1 MAGQEWQRNA
11 DYFTILFGD
20 SIYCIKVHAL
30 IQHDNIVAMT
40 WYQVYQEDPD
50 WLAWYRRE
58 FDRKLGGLFEDP
70 EDACSSAI
78 YKLLFEKLPKAK
90 PKHRDNMEAF
100 VRATYRNVLEDTRR
114 SVFGRPRVPTKMKVL
129 GPPIDQIY
137 FAFCLLSKPASVI
150 ATELALKLEVVS
162 EWVTWLKKNS
172 KCPKQVRKVSL
183 TMSTDEGE
191 TRQVDLSDDYGDPV
205 GDEVENDELGSLLDT
220 LLGLNDG
227 NADRGAGL
235 SASLSGNVAEMRA
248 AIELSDEERI
258 LMRCRFVEQLSVS
271 ETASAMNIQVHTVR
285 NREKQ
290 MLNQLRTV
298 FSKFGIQP

>member
-1 MAGQEWQRNA
+1 M
-11 DYFTILFGD
+11 
-20 SIYCIKVHAL
+20 S
-30 IQHDNIVAMT
+30 

-137 FAFCLLSKPASVI
+137 FAFCLLAKPANVI
-150 ATELALKLEVVS
+150 AAELLLTLEVVT
-162 EWVTWLKKNS
+162 EWVTWLKKNN
-172 KCPKQVRKVSL
+172 KCPKRVQKVSL
-183 TMSTDEGE
+183 TMSTDDGE
-191 TRQVDLSDDYGDPV
+191 VRQVDITEDDGDPV
-205 GDEVENDELGSLLDT
+205 GDSVESEELGALMDL
-220 LLGLNDG
+220 LLGLNDN
-227 NADRGAGL
+227 NADRQENL
-235 SASLSGNVAEMRA
+235 TNSLADNIAQMRQ
-248 AIELSDEERI
+248 AIELTDEER
-258 LMRCRFVEQLSVS
+258 LLLRLRFVEQLTVPA
-271 ETASAMNIQVHTVR
+271 TADAMNLQVHTVR

-290 MLNQLRTV
+290 MFSRLRDV
-298 FSKFGIQP
+298 FAKFGIAP